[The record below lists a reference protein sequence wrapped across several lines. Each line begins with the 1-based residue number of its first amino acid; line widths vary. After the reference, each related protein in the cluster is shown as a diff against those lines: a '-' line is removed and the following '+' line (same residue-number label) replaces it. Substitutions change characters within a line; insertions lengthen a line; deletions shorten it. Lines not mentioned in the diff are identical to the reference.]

1 MQTNIKFY
9 YYVTNRQNI
18 CAPFFMSRTFRPCL
32 SCLWWITIS
41 KIVCWPCKF
50 RTRSTNPFPVCDFS
64 LSFKHVVRMD
74 SQPHV
79 SDKSSDCSTEIIVDN
94 TSFDQPKIISH
105 HKISV
110 VKMDIKI
117 DLETKN
123 YGSSNVNLVCI
134 LSLDE
139 KWLNLVEKLCSASS

>member
-1 MQTNIKFY
+1 MFAN
-9 YYVTNRQNI
+9 
-18 CAPFFMSRTFRPCL
+18 A
-32 SCLWWITIS
+32 
-41 KIVCWPCKF
+41 
-50 RTRSTNPFPVCDFS
+50 FPASFFS

-79 SDKSSDCSTEIIVDN
+79 SDNSSDCSTQIIVEN
-94 TSFDQPKIISH
+94 TSLEHKNIISH

-110 VKMDIKI
+110 VKTKIKI

-134 LSLDE
+134 LSLDQ
-139 KWLNLVEKLCSASS
+139 KWLNLVEKLCSTSS